1 MHYMR
6 TYSAYDLIEV
16 GIYVLERTMQTFG
29 KRIEFIRIESL
40 GYVKLTMHIHRYLSN
55 KKETWMEFFYF
66 LSLFNFV
73 FFFAL
78 SGSLSL
84 RL

>member
-16 GIYVLERTMQTFG
+16 DIYVLERTMTFG
-29 KRIEFIRIESL
+29 NRIEFIRIESL
-40 GYVKLTMHIHRYLSN
+40 GYVKLTMHIRRYLSN